1 MKGVLVFLVIFLI
14 FLAATLYYAELPPG
28 NTISGNMNV
37 DPTVEYGGF
46 KVKTIT
52 SAIFNGVIYG
62 IIVWV
67 IFTIIDK
74 ARKRKK

>member
-1 MKGVLVFLVIFLI
+1 MKGVLVFLAIFFI

-28 NTISGNMNV
+28 NTISENMNV

-52 SAIFNGVIYG
+52 SAIFNAVIYG

-74 ARKRKK
+74 VRKRKK